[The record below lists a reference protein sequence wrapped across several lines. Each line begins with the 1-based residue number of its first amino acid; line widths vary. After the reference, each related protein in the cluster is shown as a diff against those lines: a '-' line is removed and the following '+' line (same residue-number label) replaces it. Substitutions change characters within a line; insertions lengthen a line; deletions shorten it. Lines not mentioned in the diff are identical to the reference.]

1 MRSGSSEVRGPGAY
15 AALKYEG
22 GVHRVQRVPA
32 TEKAGRI
39 HTSTVSV
46 AVLPVLPEVS
56 PTSACNIHR
65 YQRKTKFSDNLQNKT
80 RQCLLVYVF
89 FFFPFLM
96 LFKADVKIN
105 PNDLKVETMR
115 SSGAG
120 GQHVNRTESKVRL
133 THLPSGIYLEAIQQ
147 ESTEGTIV
155 EK

>member
-1 MRSGSSEVRGPGAY
+1 
-15 AALKYEG
+15 
-22 GVHRVQRVPA
+22 
-32 TEKAGRI
+32 
-39 HTSTVSV
+39 
-46 AVLPVLPEVS
+46 
-56 PTSACNIHR
+56 
-65 YQRKTKFSDNLQNKT
+65 
-80 RQCLLVYVF
+80 
-89 FFFPFLM
+89 M